1 MKTTLRLH
9 RDWLQVLAV
18 YHVLASHL
26 LNSMECLKHTLVSIA
41 SSLDLALAVLAV
53 LYMEDL
59 FNGTE
64 VSIIF
69 QS

>member
-1 MKTTLRLH
+1 
-9 RDWLQVLAV
+9 
-18 YHVLASHL
+18 
-26 LNSMECLKHTLVSIA
+26 MEYLKHTLVSIA
-41 SSLDLALAVLAV
+41 SLLDLALAVLAV

-64 VSIIF
+64 VSINF